1 MTYLPDI
8 AWPGMHY
15 HLYFNASYRIQIRFN
30 SEISIALDANRVK
43 PQREII
49 ETMLRK
55 LCYYGWNQTDC
66 YKMMEKM
73 KIVINQELIKL
84 NVLILG
90 ESQLEN
96 VYKTINPSSGFSSNY
111 VVLKNF
117 HIKRMNMKY
126 KISRYNSNIQSFKT
140 HL

>member
-1 MTYLPDI
+1 M
-8 AWPGMHY
+8 
-15 HLYFNASYRIQIRFN
+15 
-30 SEISIALDANRVK
+30 DANRVK

-66 YKMMEKM
+66 YKIMEKM

-96 VYKTINPSSGFSSNY
+96 VYKTINPSSGFRSNY
-111 VVLKNF
+111 VVLKSF

-126 KISRYNSNIQSFKT
+126 KILR
-140 HL
+140 